1 MIADYV
7 SNNLVFDAN
16 LNTGWQEITD
26 KSQLTSGDN
35 PHIKAVDENKFN
47 GLQKVIVATD
57 DNPILKSDPIVPEK
71 AKDNAGKSSETQ
83 TSSVLLTKVVSSDGS
98 VTDDTEYENIAE
110 VIETYTPTGRRTYN
124 SSIVSIPGNY
134 NIGEPDTALSER
146 ISIVPPLVQK
156 M

>member
-7 SNNLVFDAN
+7 SNNLVFDTN

-26 KSQLTSGDN
+26 KTQLTSGDN

-71 AKDNAGKSSETQ
+71 AKDKAGKSSETQ
-83 TSSVLLTKVVSSDGS
+83 TSSVLLTKVISSDGS

-110 VIETYTPTGRRTYN
+110 VIEIYTNR
-124 SSIVSIPGNY
+124 
-134 NIGEPDTALSER
+134 
-146 ISIVPPLVQK
+146 
-156 M
+156 